1 MGADLLDTMTRGM
14 NVARTEARLR
24 VSGPDR
30 YRLDFPRRPRGI
42 DSTTIASDGE
52 RRWQVFQDR
61 TMVGPAAPLRDHIA
75 FVADSC

>member
-1 MGADLLDTMTRGM
+1 M

-30 YRLDFPRRPRGI
+30 YRLDFFALARRRG
-42 DSTTIASDGE
+42 DSTTIACDGE

-61 TMVGPAAPLRDHIA
+61 TVVGPAAP
-75 FVADSC
+75 